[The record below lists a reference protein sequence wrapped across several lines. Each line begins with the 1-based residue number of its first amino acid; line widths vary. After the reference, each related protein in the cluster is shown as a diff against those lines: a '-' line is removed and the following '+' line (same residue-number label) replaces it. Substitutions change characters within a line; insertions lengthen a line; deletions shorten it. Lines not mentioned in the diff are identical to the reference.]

1 MENTLPKILRDVA
14 GKYPEINAQ
23 YTRKENGSF
32 VPNTYKEMYEAVL
45 DFGAGLLSLGI
56 KRGDHVGLIADD
68 RKEWQQSSMGI
79 MAIGAADVPRGCDAT
94 EKDLSYILSFAGCN
108 TVVTEN
114 EAQVRKILSIKA
126 SLPDVQRL
134 ISFDPVSDA
143 ALTDAKSQNLSVILF
158 SDIISAGK
166 HYRTSNPLAIEQEID
181 KGDPEEIAC
190 IIFTSGTTGEP
201 KGVMLCHR
209 NFTVQLDELPE
220 RITLSPG
227 DKALCVLPV
236 WHSF

>member
-94 EKDLSYILSFAGCN
+94 DRKS
-108 TVVTEN
+108 VV
-114 EAQVRKILSIKA
+114 
-126 SLPDVQRL
+126 
-134 ISFDPVSDA
+134 
-143 ALTDAKSQNLSVILF
+143 
-158 SDIISAGK
+158 
-166 HYRTSNPLAIEQEID
+166 
-181 KGDPEEIAC
+181 
-190 IIFTSGTTGEP
+190 
-201 KGVMLCHR
+201 
-209 NFTVQLDELPE
+209 
-220 RITLSPG
+220 
-227 DKALCVLPV
+227 
-236 WHSF
+236 